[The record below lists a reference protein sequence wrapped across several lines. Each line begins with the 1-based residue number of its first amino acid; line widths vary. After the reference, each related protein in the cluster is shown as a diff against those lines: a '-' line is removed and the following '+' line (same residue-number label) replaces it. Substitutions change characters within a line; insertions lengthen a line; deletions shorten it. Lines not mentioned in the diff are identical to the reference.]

1 MSIVDFMRPP
11 SHFVVIPKSLSSASE
26 TNHKKHRQK
35 RFLISLPFVKLLINE
50 SLYKQRRQ
58 AFSRDPLSTNWYV
71 ICPR

>member
-1 MSIVDFMRPP
+1 M
-11 SHFVVIPKSLSSASE
+11 
-26 TNHKKHRQK
+26 NHKKHRQK

-58 AFSRDPLSTNWYV
+58 ALSRDPLSTNWYV